1 MILSIN
7 LYFSILFCFYCFT
20 YEPTAIVNNECYNIQ
35 VKYWWL
41 KCDPYHVSNKHK
53 IIYNINSAIPM
64 IFSSYNFK
72 CFSSKLLIITFL
84 PKLYPWSLHVIIFP
98 SLSESFPLSRE
109 ILAHLINELPKSE
122 TSIVYGP
129 AKPNC
134 TSNYIILKHI

>member
-64 IFSSYNFK
+64 IFSSYIFK
-72 CFSSKLLIITFL
+72 CFSSKLLIIIFPPKAIPMITACYYFPQSFGIL
-84 PKLYPWSLHVIIFP
+84 SIVSRNISTSYKWTSEIRNVDCIWTCKTKLYI
-98 SLSESFPLSRE
+98 
-109 ILAHLINELPKSE
+109 
-122 TSIVYGP
+122 
-129 AKPNC
+129 
-134 TSNYIILKHI
+134 